1 MKVPRKK
8 QLLFIY
14 EVMLPVLAL
23 FSLFTLV
30 ALGAS
35 YFHPEKQPLFIFVV
49 DHLIWAVFAA
59 DFCVRLCFAQ
69 SFRDF
74 LAAHISEFTAIIPV
88 SPFIMLNY
96 ALELLKWEDT
106 SSLLIQ
112 LVFFIKFLAYLG
124 RAYATQSR
132 FFKTNLLHYA
142 GGITMVSIVVAALLF
157 SNFERIS
164 YGDAIWFSFVT
175 VSTTGYGD
183 IVPHTE
189 AGRVVSVFLMVIGV
203 ACISSF
209 TSILAGRIMNNTGS
223 KQRNPHLI
231 AVERQIRRFS
241 LLSEDE
247 VEELC
252 LVLKSLKHHQKIS
265 AVDIKEK
272 IDAFNAAADVD
283 VRWHNL
289 PFVRWVRVKFA
300 GVMTDGIEME
310 AKIAQ
315 KKDGGGTDASG
326 TPPASA
332 PESSNEARK
341 KTPEPPQK

>member
-1 MKVPRKK
+1 MKPQRKK

-30 ALGAS
+30 ALGAA
-35 YFHPEKQPLFIFVV
+35 YFHPERQPVFIFVA
-49 DHLIWAVFAA
+49 DHLIWTIFAA
-59 DFCVRLCFAQ
+59 DFCVRLCFAK

-74 LAAHISEFTAIIPV
+74 IATHISEFVAVLPIFPL
-88 SPFIMLNY
+88 IMLNY
-96 ALELLKWEDT
+96 AFELLKLEDT

-124 RAYATQSR
+124 RAYTTQSR
-132 FFKTNLLHYA
+132 FFKTNLLHYT
-142 GGITMVSIVVAALLF
+142 GGVTMVSIVVAALLF
-157 SNFERIS
+157 SNFEHIS

-209 TSILAGRIMNNTGS
+209 TSILAGRIMNNSGP
-223 KQRNPHLI
+223 KQRNPHLV

-241 LLSEDE
+241 MLSEDE

-252 LVLKSLKHHQKIS
+252 LVLKSLKHHQKID
-265 AVDIKEK
+265 AAGIKEK
-272 IDAFNAAADVD
+272 IEAFNAAEDVD

-289 PFVRWVRVKFA
+289 PFVKWVRTKFA
-300 GVMTDGIEME
+300 GLMTDGLEVE
-310 AKIAQ
+310 ARIAQ
-315 KKDGGGTDASG
+315 KKDEEGGEMAGYTAEPDKKE
-326 TPPASA
+326 A
-332 PESSNEARK
+332 PKNS
-341 KTPEPPQK
+341 PEPPKQ

>member
-1 MKVPRKK
+1 
-8 QLLFIY
+8 
-14 EVMLPVLAL
+14 MLPVLAL

-30 ALGAS
+30 ALGAF
-35 YFHPEKQPLFIFVV
+35 YFHPEKQPFFIFVA
-49 DHLIWAVFAA
+49 DHIIWAVFAV
-59 DFCVRLCFAQ
+59 DFCVRLCFAK

-74 LAAHISEFTAIIPV
+74 IAAHISEFVAIIPV
-88 SPFIMLNY
+88 FPFIMINY
-96 ALELLKWEDT
+96 AFELLNWDDT

-112 LVFFIKFLAYLG
+112 LIFFIKFLAYLG
-124 RAYATQSR
+124 RAYTTQSR

-142 GGITMVSIVVAALLF
+142 GGVTMVSIVVAALLF

-209 TSILAGRIMNNTGS
+209 TSILAGRIMNSSGQ
-223 KQRNPHLI
+223 KQSNPHLI

-265 AVDIKEK
+265 GSDIREK
-272 IDAFNAAADVD
+272 IDAFNAVEDLD
-283 VRWHNL
+283 LRWRNL
-289 PFVRWVRVKFA
+289 PFVKWVRTKFA
-300 GVMTDGIEME
+300 GIMTDGLEVE
-310 AKIAQ
+310 ASI
-315 KKDGGGTDASG
+315 
-326 TPPASA
+326 
-332 PESSNEARK
+332 ARK
-341 KTPEPPQK
+341 KDDGAGAVPPGAPAAEDKKEAPATPREPQK